1 MLEDQVGVQL
11 GPVVVNGVD
20 LGVGL
25 PAASEMSSIVG
36 DLDAATAVTLTDA
49 ADFRRSRREMER
61 QELARL
67 AEELPIPQIVLPAR
81 LVAGLVA
88 ADVTD
93 LAAGLGGL
101 APVETAQ

>member
-1 MLEDQVGVQL
+1 
-11 GPVVVNGVD
+11 
-20 LGVGL
+20 
-25 PAASEMSSIVG
+25 
-36 DLDAATAVTLTDA
+36 
-49 ADFRRSRREMER
+49 MER